1 MFGSKLSDEKKFP
14 SSDVSSRQASSLQE
28 SSLQDE
34 PLGFTVHNLPA
45 PSGALQ
51 ADATR
56 TRVGRWKMLLVL
68 LICASPVIA
77 SYWTYYVIRPEG
89 RRNFGELIEPQR
101 PLPAAGSL
109 SLSGEA
115 ALLTSLK
122 GQWLLVSVGQGACDD
137 ACQQRLYFQRQLRET
152 LGKDKDRL
160 DRVWLIQDGV
170 APAAQLLHALAQ
182 ATVLQVKAQDLQ
194 AWLPP
199 APGQSLDAHLYLVD
213 PLGNLMMRF
222 PAHMDAVGAAKAK
235 RDLERLLRASAFW
248 DTPGR

>member
-1 MFGSKLSDEKKFP
+1 MSGSKLSDETQLPNP
-14 SSDVSSRQASSLQE
+14 SAHSSHDA
-28 SSLQDE
+28 
-34 PLGFTVHNLPA
+34 PLGLTVHSMPA
-45 PSGALQ
+45 PNDTLQ
-51 ADATR
+51 ADAAR
-56 TRVGRWKMLLVL
+56 TRMGRWKMLFVL
-68 LICASPVIA
+68 LICASPVVA

-89 RRNFGELIEPQR
+89 RRNYGELIEPQR
-101 PLPAAGSL
+101 PLPAVATL

-115 ALLTSLK
+115 APLTALK
-122 GQWLLVSVGQGACDD
+122 GQWLLLSVGTGACDA

-160 DRVWLIQDGV
+160 DRVWLIQDDAVV
-170 APAAQLLHALAQ
+170 APMLMPALAQ
-182 ATVLQVKAQDLQ
+182 ATVLKVKAQDLQ

-222 PAHMDAVGAAKAK
+222 PAHMDAAGAGKAK
-235 RDLERLLRASAFW
+235 RDLERVLRASAFW